1 MTYEEKLNQ
10 AENPST
16 PPEILSQLSKDED
29 ATVRRFVAMNSS
41 TPPEILSQLSK
52 DEDASVRWYVA
63 GNPSTPPEILSQLSK
78 DKDTGIRCNV
88 AKNPSTPPEIRD
100 QIESSTLN
108 EWLESHNLA
117 KAESSVI
124 LFKRVSRLF
133 QTQENTKNETTW
145 TPGVTLTVPGWNP
158 RGKECGEGKFHAC
171 DTAQN
176 CDEFLHEDGDRYI
189 AIEVKREDLYAWIAP
204 QYKNKIAF
212 RECVVLFECDV
223 NGKRI

>member
-1 MTYEEKLNQ
+1 MTYYEKINQ
-10 AENPST
+10 ATNPST
-16 PPEILSQLSKDED
+16 SPEILSQLSKDEK
-29 ATVRRFVAMNSS
+29 AY
-41 TPPEILSQLSK
+41 
-52 DEDASVRWYVA
+52 VRWYVA
-63 GNPSTPPEILSQLSK
+63 ENPSTPPEILSQLSK

-108 EWLESHNLA
+108 EWLESHNFGT
-117 KAESSVI
+117 SGSVI

-158 RGKECGEGKFHAC
+158 RGEECGEGKFHAC

-176 CDEFLHEDGDRYI
+176 CDEFRNTYKDRYI